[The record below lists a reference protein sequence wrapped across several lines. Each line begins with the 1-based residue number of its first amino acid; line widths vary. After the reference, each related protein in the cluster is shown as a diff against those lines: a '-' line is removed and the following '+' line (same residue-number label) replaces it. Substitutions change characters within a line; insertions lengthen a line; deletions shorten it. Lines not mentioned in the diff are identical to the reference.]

1 MNSKSKRVGKKNLRE
16 RSHSE
21 LSQEVLKADTSSL
34 ERRVERRL
42 RRTFHCS
49 FTRASG
55 SKERCL
61 IM

>member
-1 MNSKSKRVGKKNLRE
+1 MKTEGKRVGRKNLRE
-16 RSHSE
+16 RSCSE

-34 ERRVERRL
+34 ERRVERL

-61 IM
+61 MM

>member
-34 ERRVERRL
+34 EARVEKL

-49 FTRASG
+49 FTKSSG
-55 SKERCL
+55 SEERCL
-61 IM
+61 MM

>member
-1 MNSKSKRVGKKNLRE
+1 MKTECKRVGKKNLWE
-16 RSHSE
+16 RSYSE

-34 ERRVERRL
+34 EARVEKL

-49 FTRASG
+49 FTKASG

-61 IM
+61 MI

>member
-1 MNSKSKRVGKKNLRE
+1 MKTEGKRVGKKNLRE

-34 ERRVERRL
+34 ERRVERL

-49 FTRASG
+49 STKASG

-61 IM
+61 MM

>member
-1 MNSKSKRVGKKNLRE
+1 MNSKSKRVGRKNLRE
-16 RSHSE
+16 RSYSE

-34 ERRVERRL
+34 ERRVERL

-61 IM
+61 MM